1 MILRFN
7 NEFFCK
13 IGVGFIKIVELL
25 LLFGVFGF
33 LKIVSKDSNF
43 LIFVGIFK
51 DLPVFFDFLSKL
63 IGFLSDFDRF
73 LHLLSL
79 DVLIKKTY
87 FFLTR
92 IRDELLIDR
101 LVKHLNSG
109 VLGIFVIKMLLLGL
123 NSLLLLILD
132 QNSLLY

>member
-1 MILRFN
+1 VILRFN